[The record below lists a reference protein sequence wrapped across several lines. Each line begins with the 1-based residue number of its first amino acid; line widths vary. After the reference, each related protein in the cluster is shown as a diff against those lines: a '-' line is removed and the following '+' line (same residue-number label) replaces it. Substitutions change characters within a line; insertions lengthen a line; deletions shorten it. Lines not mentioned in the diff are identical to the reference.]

1 MNTAGIKDRIG
12 SVGNQVR
19 VRSRGL
25 SARAAF
31 LLICADAYV
40 VCAYYTCIYL
50 PCGMAWD
57 WLPMWHRHSSLQS

>member
-1 MNTAGIKDRIG
+1 VRGQGQENQKLMNTAGIKDRIG

-40 VCAYYTCIYL
+40 VCAYYT
-50 PCGMAWD
+50 
-57 WLPMWHRHSSLQS
+57 